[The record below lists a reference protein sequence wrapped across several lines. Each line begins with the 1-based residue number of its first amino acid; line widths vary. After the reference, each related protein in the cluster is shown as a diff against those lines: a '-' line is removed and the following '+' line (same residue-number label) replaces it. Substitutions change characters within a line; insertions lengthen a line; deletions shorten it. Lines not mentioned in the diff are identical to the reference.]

1 MKNVK
6 TCPSCG
12 RSQQSK
18 DSRHCTCGDDSGS
31 DAQFVPMESR
41 VEGNPHVPR
50 GRISA
55 RATFFQKR
63 VFPLLF
69 SVIAGATI
77 LDSRRTNDVE
87 WPIALFQSCF
97 AAAVLFAVVKAT
109 EWVYVDEV
117 FDNGDRLIIRTG
129 GREEE
134 ILFKDIREVKVEISR
149 PAGIRIH
156 LSRDSM
162 FGSSIKFLPAV
173 GFIRFSKIANS
184 LRSRVNGSGEEEG
197 AS

>member
-109 EWVYVDEV
+109 ESVYLNEV
-117 FDNGDRLIIRTG
+117 LTMATSSSFAMAGVGKRFCSKTSGKLRWRSPG
-129 GREEE
+129 QPEQG
-134 ILFKDIREVKVEISR
+134 FISV
-149 PAGIRIH
+149 GIRC
-156 LSRDSM
+156 SD
-162 FGSSIKFLPAV
+162 
-173 GFIRFSKIANS
+173 
-184 LRSRVNGSGEEEG
+184 RVLNFCQRL